1 MREFRLALFAPV
13 IAVTLF
19 GCGGGKDDT
28 SIVGTGIED
37 TGEVDPGAPALLES
51 GEAVVCAEPEL
62 RTTLGPY
69 FELDAGANWASQVD
83 PSTQYGR
90 GVAVA
95 DFSGD
100 GAYDIFIPNLGRD
113 QLYIDQGDGSFIDE
127 AVDRFDT
134 FSQMVTERSQAA
146 YAVDV
151 DDDGDLDLFV
161 ANRGNINRVHL
172 NDGSGN
178 FTNANVGMAAQGAA
192 SLAATFMDIN
202 GDGHLDM
209 FVSAHF
215 LGPSEGWSLEDPGD
229 ATPAELYLS
238 NGDGTYRDISHKLP
252 EAALLGYTNAAG
264 LLDIDQDGLVELYVA
279 NDFGALT
286 HHNHLYRITPSG
298 NTVVL
303 TDISEETG
311 TEMQMFGMG
320 IAYADLNGDTLPELL
335 LTSWDELILL
345 ESTPGAPYY
354 DSAASRGITHEYG
367 LRDVAWGPEFGDL
380 DNDGDEDL
388 YVVYGYLEGG
398 EEDGLANPVEQ
409 PDALFVQ
416 EEDGSCTQEAEAWGL
431 DNKGVGRGFSF
442 VDLNFDGFLDIIT
455 RDLEGPTV
463 ITMARCDSSTW
474 LELRLHQPAPNVG
487 AIGARVEAYVDGR
500 VMTRWVVLGANNFSG
515 SSMTDLHFGLGGAEY
530 LDLLVVHWPDGE
542 VSRFEKVDGNR
553 LISITKE

>member
-1 MREFRLALFAPV
+1 MLYFRLSLFTPV
-13 IAVTLF
+13 LAVGFL

-28 SIVGTGIED
+28 STD
-37 TGEVDPGAPALLES
+37 FGAGFPALLES

-69 FELDAGANWASQVD
+69 FELDAGAGWANQED
-83 PSTQYGR
+83 PSVQYGR

-100 GAYDIFIPNLGRD
+100 GVYDIFIPNLGRD
-113 QLYIDQGDGSFIDE
+113 QLYIGQSDGSLIDE
-127 AVDRFDT
+127 AEDRFDS
-134 FSQMVTERSQAA
+134 FSDMSTQLSQAA

-161 ANRGNINRVHL
+161 ANRGDRNRVHL

-178 FTNANVGMAAQGAA
+178 FTDASVGMAAQGSA
-192 SLAATFMDIN
+192 SLASTFMDIN

-286 HHNHLYRITPSG
+286 HHNHLYRITPTG
-298 NTVVL
+298 NTVEF

-311 TEMQMFGMG
+311 TELQIFGMG
-320 IAYADLNGDTLPELL
+320 IAYADLNGDSLPELL
-335 LTSWDELILL
+335 ITSWDELVLL
-345 ESTPGAPYY
+345 ESTPGAPYF
-354 DSAASRGITHEYG
+354 DSAVSRGITHEYG

-388 YVVYGYLEGG
+388 YVVFGYLEYG

-416 EEDGSCTQEAEAWGL
+416 QEDGTFTQEAEAWGL
-431 DNKGVGRGFSF
+431 DNASVGRGFSF
-442 VDLNFDGFLDIIT
+442 VDLNFDGFLDIIL
-455 RDLEGPTV
+455 RDLNGPTV
-463 ITMARCDSSTW
+463 ISMARCDSSTW
-474 LELRLHQPAPNVG
+474 LELRLRQPAPNVG
-487 AIGARVEAYVDGR
+487 TIGARVEAYVDGR
-500 VMTRWVVLGANNFSG
+500 VMTRWVVLGNNNFSG
-515 SSMTDLHFGLGGAEY
+515 SSMTDVHFGLGGAEY
-530 LDLLVVHWPDGE
+530 LDLLVVYWPGGE
-542 VSRFEKVDGNR
+542 ISRFENILGNR